1 MIYECTECDTII
13 PQGKSWVF
21 GKDYLF
27 CSTECRRIFLLRN
40 PDIQNNITIPCR
52 RPEQTQ
58 PYYASAPL
66 QLPSKVSSPP
76 CSPPESYLQTLLG
89 YTLCKKTY
97 ISNSLRDIYHKINYE
112 ILKT

>member
-52 RPEQTQ
+52 MPEQTHLIMLVHLYHYLVKYHHHLVHHQ
-58 PYYASAPL
+58 SHI
-66 QLPSKVSSPP
+66 SKH
-76 CSPPESYLQTLLG
+76 Y
-89 YTLCKKTY
+89 
-97 ISNSLRDIYHKINYE
+97 
-112 ILKT
+112 